1 MSDVYVWTV
10 ILGLAA
16 LTYLNRFSFLGL
28 LAGREVPIWARRA
41 LAFVPSSV
49 LPAIIA
55 PMVVLDRTSGGFTNP
70 SVWLAA
76 GAAVALG
83 ALTRNMLA
91 TIIGGLAAL
100 HAARALGL

>member
-28 LAGREVPIWARRA
+28 LAGRDVPVWARRM

-55 PMVVLDRTSGGFTNP
+55 PMVVLDRSAGTLTPP

-76 GAAVALG
+76 ALAILVGAT
-83 ALTRNMLA
+83 TRNMVA
-91 TIIGGLAAL
+91 TILIGLAAL
-100 HAARALGL
+100 HGARAAGL